1 MTFTIITKKLGGVFL
16 FVLAIERLPYKYD
29 KVTLEFQ
36 IQTNNEV
43 AFHDLITFGPQI
55 YDIYDKSDTAL
66 QYQTKGL
73 IPRKA
78 CKTGTFGIHK
88 TGQKSTS
95 IIK

>member
-1 MTFTIITKKLGGVFL
+1 MALYIRLKMTFTIITKKLGGVFL

-66 QYQTKGL
+66 QYQTK
-73 IPRKA
+73 
-78 CKTGTFGIHK
+78 
-88 TGQKSTS
+88 
-95 IIK
+95 